1 MNELD
6 SREYEVTA
14 ENDDPRFVHAKN
26 EWIVIQIIVMMQIFL
41 GAIIIYTLSGN
52 GKYVLGYLA
61 WYAYG
66 TLFYL
71 LVDVVCIVYGLMFI
85 RRSKLDAI
93 ADDEE
98 EER

>member
-1 MNELD
+1 MKELD
-6 SREYEVTA
+6 SRDYEITT

-26 EWIVIQIIVMMQIFL
+26 EWLVIQAIVFLQIFL
-41 GAIIIYTLSGN
+41 GAIIIYSLSGN
-52 GKYVLGYLA
+52 GKYVLGYPA
-61 WYAYG
+61 WYACG
-66 TLFYL
+66 TMLYL
-71 LVDVVCIVYGLMFI
+71 AIDAICIVYGLMFI